1 MMDEEAGVEDLGVS
15 ASQERILWGIGT
27 SRTIRPIWAMHEI
40 GLHFQLRP
48 ILPRTGETHTDE
60 YTTLNARQKVPLLQD
75 RGIVLTESVA
85 IALYLSDT
93 YGTEQNRLVATTG
106 VERAKC
112 LEWCFFALSEL
123 DATSLYVLR
132 RHRDLKHIYGEAEQA
147 NLAAIEYFQKQMR
160 SLDRA
165 LADGRSYLVGS
176 HFSVAD
182 IVMTSCL
189 TWAVRYGVPVS
200 AVALAYS
207 DRHTAREAY
216 KTAAQ
221 KNTPAPGVVK
231 I

>member
-1 MMDEEAGVEDLGVS
+1 MNETTGVADLGRS
-15 ASQERILWGIGT
+15 TSQERILWGIGT
-27 SRTIRPIWAMHEI
+27 SRTIRPIWAMHEL
-40 GLHFQLRP
+40 GLPYQLRP
-48 ILPRTGETHTDE
+48 ILPRTGETHTRE
-60 YTTLNARQKVPLLQD
+60 YTALNARQKVPLLQD

-93 YGTEQNRLVATTG
+93 YGTEPNRLAASSG

-147 NLAAIEYFQKQMR
+147 NLAAVEYFSKQMR
-160 SLDRA
+160 SVDRA
-165 LADGRSYLVGS
+165 LADGRGYLVGNR
-176 HFSVAD
+176 FSVAD

-189 TWAVRYGVPVS
+189 EWAVRYGVPVS

-207 DRHTAREAY
+207 GRHMAREAY
-216 KTAAQ
+216 KAAEL
-221 KNTPAPGVVK
+221 KNTPAPDVVK